1 MPLSQQ
7 AASDDITSVIRPCI
21 QKVATGPEMSKD
33 LTQEEAQAAM
43 QMIMEGQ
50 VDPVQSAVLLIAL
63 RMKREA
69 MDEYRGILQAI
80 RDNTTTATAEVD
92 ELMDVA
98 DPYDGY
104 ARGLPA
110 TPFLP
115 AVLAACGLPAVCH
128 GVQAMGPKY
137 GATNRMILREAGVQV
152 DLTAQQ
158 AAERIANPDIGW
170 AYVDMEAFCPGLHA
184 LTPLRSLIVKRTC
197 LTTVENL
204 VGPVRAKKKTHLLI
218 GFVHKAYPP
227 IYAELARFSGFDS
240 GLVVRGVEG
249 GVTPSLQQTGRL
261 FQYKDMGPEQEVQM
275 EPAELGIESDG
286 RAVPL
291 PESLTPGKLK
301 GKNQETVDS
310 AALASAAAA
319 AGLAALEGAKGP
331 TRESLA
337 YSGALCLWHL
347 GREPDLKSA
356 ADRIRRA
363 LDDGSARRRFFA

>member
-1 MPLSQQ
+1 MSLSQN
-7 AASDDITSVIRPCI
+7 AAIDVASVIRPCI
-21 QKVATGPEMSKD
+21 QKVATGPELSED
-33 LTQEEAQAAM
+33 LNREEAQAAM
-43 QMIMEGQ
+43 ELIMQGK

-80 RDNTTTATAEVD
+80 RDNTATATADVD

-115 AVLAACGLPAVCH
+115 AVLAACGLPAVSH
-128 GVQAMGPKY
+128 GVEAMGPKY
-137 GATNRMILREAGVQV
+137 GATHRMILREAGARV
-152 DLTAQQ
+152 DLSPAE
-158 AAERIANPDIGW
+158 AAERIAHPDIGW
-170 AYVDMEAFCPGLHA
+170 AYVDMEAFCPGLHN
-184 LTPLRSLIVKRTC
+184 LTALRSQIVKRTC
-197 LTTVENL
+197 LTTVENI
-204 VGPVRAKKKTHLLI
+204 VGPVRARNRTHLLI
-218 GFVHKAYPP
+218 GYVHKAYPP
-227 IYAELARFSGFDS
+227 IYSELARFSGFDS

-261 FQYKDMGPEQEVQM
+261 FQYKDKGPEQEVLI
-275 EPAELGIESDG
+275 EPADLGIQADG

-291 PESLTPGKLK
+291 PEDLTPGKLK

-310 AALASAAAA
+310 AALARAAAA
-319 AGLAALEGAKGP
+319 AGLAALEGAAGP

-356 ADRIRRA
+356 ADRIRRS
-363 LDDGSARRRFFA
+363 LDDGSARARFLA